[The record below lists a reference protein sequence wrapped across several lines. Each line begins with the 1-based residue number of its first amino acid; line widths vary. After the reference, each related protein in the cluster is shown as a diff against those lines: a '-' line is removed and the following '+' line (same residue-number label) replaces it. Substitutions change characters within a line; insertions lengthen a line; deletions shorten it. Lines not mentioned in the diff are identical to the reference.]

1 MSTPAADSSPAT
13 VCAYRHH
20 HHDHSIHAHSH
31 ENSLHD
37 THTHSV
43 EAWLAEAENQCAQR
57 GARWT
62 ALRGEVLR
70 LILEA
75 GKPIG
80 AYDLLARMAHHGRA
94 PAPPTVYRSLDF
106 LLEQGF
112 IHRLT
117 SINAFVSCCHPRSNH
132 DAAFLICQRCHRVD
146 EAESNDLKHLL
157 HSLAAQGNFTP
168 TQTIIEI
175 AGICEDCRNQDP
187 DAPAP
192 TTAPTVANPSGKK
205 APRSKA

>member
-1 MSTPAADSSPAT
+1 MSTPVADSSSAT
-13 VCAYRHH
+13 SCSYRHH
-20 HHDHSIHAHSH
+20 HHDHNIHEHSH

-43 EAWLAEAENQCAQR
+43 DAWLAEAENQCTLR
-57 GARWT
+57 GTRWT
-62 ALRGEVLR
+62 PLRSEVLR

-75 GKPIG
+75 GRPIG

-94 PAPPTVYRSLDF
+94 PAPPTVYRTLDF

-146 EAESNDLKHLL
+146 EAESSNLKHLL
-157 HSLAAQGNFTP
+157 HDLATQGHFTP

-175 AGICEDCRNQDP
+175 AGLCEECRNQGHDA
-187 DAPAP
+187 APA
-192 TTAPTVANPSGKK
+192 TSAALSAKSTGK
-205 APRSKA
+205 AARSSKA